1 MLGFWREKLENGEG
15 KGEGGK
21 GKRNVYSPS
30 SIFHSPSSIGQV
42 TVETTFFILF
52 FVIMF
57 FGAFELGRALS
68 IKHSMD
74 VGCFKAARY
83 LSFSTSEVATAGQM
97 VRDEVDNNLLAGGYG
112 TQITV
117 TISFPLGT
125 DFQDPLTVGAAL
137 DYQALIPLLP
147 LPGVTLRAQ
156 HSQRI
161 EEYP

>member
-1 MLGFWREKLENGEG
+1 MLGFWREK
-15 KGEGGK
+15 K
-21 GKRNVYSPS
+21 
-30 SIFHSPSSIGQV
+30 GQV
-42 TVETTFFILF
+42 TVEVTFFILF

-57 FGAFELGRALS
+57 LGAFELGRALS

-83 LSFSTSEVATAGQM
+83 LSFNTAATATARQM

-112 TQITV
+112 THITV
-117 TISFPLGT
+117 TINFPSGT
-125 DFQDPLTVGAAL
+125 DFQNPLIVGAAL

-147 LPGVTLRAQ
+147 LPGVTLTAQ